1 MTEDDSQ
8 VIERHN
14 IPIHGTG
21 AVAVEVLTDGVSVAV
36 QDVDGGIICSLV
48 VGLDEIRGNPSQ
60 RAEESDYPY
69 LVSVAVGEVMAAWK
83 EYDATGQKFSAVE
96 FPKLLGLISSV
107 KTLAELLDESPEEIG
122 EQVETQLQS
131 QAQTQDQVKQ

>member
-36 QDVDGGIICSLV
+36 QDVDGGIVCSVV
-48 VGLDEIRGNPSQ
+48 VGLDEILGKPSQ
-60 RAEESDYPY
+60 RAEGGDYDH
-69 LVSVAVGEVMAAWK
+69 LVCLAVGGLVAAWK
-83 EYDATGQKFSAVE
+83 KFESTGQEFSKTGYPQLTE
-96 FPKLLGLISSV
+96 LLRWS
-107 KTLAELLDESPEEIG
+107 KALAELIG
-122 EQVETQLQS
+122 ESHDSEEACGSESCREQE
-131 QAQTQDQVKQ
+131 QTQDQVKQ